1 MRRQP
6 GCFTARFASICAAL
20 RANSGLPCPPSPQML
35 STGRYSLADV
45 HCHVCR
51 VPLGW
56 KYLWAQQVGEHALQQ
71 PRQQR
76 DTASTA
82 RCGGCISSHE
92 AVPAAGCRHTE
103 GSPAVGAAPAPRP
116 TARLAPAAAPQE
128 DQQYKVGSVLLQHS
142 LLRRVTNLQAVTA
155 RAEYARPPPAH
166 QEQTAQ

>member
-1 MRRQP
+1 MGRLFVEYVDDDVDAKFACA
-6 GCFTARFASICAAL
+6 GCGCDIASERHLLWEGFMGQCTPAL
-20 RANSGLPCPPSPQML
+20 LFRCSVNLAPCGPKREEML

-56 KYLWAQQVGEHALQQ
+56 KYLWAQ
-71 PRQQR
+71 
-76 DTASTA
+76 
-82 RCGGCISSHE
+82 
-92 AVPAAGCRHTE
+92 
-103 GSPAVGAAPAPRP
+103 
-116 TARLAPAAAPQE
+116 QE